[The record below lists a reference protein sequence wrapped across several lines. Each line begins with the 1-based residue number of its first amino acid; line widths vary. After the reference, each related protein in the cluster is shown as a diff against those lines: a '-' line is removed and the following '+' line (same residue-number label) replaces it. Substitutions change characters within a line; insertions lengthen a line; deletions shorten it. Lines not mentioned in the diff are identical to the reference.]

1 MGVGFFGVTM
11 TVVLFCEIKDKY
23 LMAILPTK
31 GQVRK
36 IKKDMLYD
44 IIKRDF
50 RNNYDRGIYVPIQ
63 KEERKKGSS

>member
-31 GQVRK
+31 G
-36 IKKDMLYD
+36 
-44 IIKRDF
+44 
-50 RNNYDRGIYVPIQ
+50 
-63 KEERKKGSS
+63 